1 MATIGTAKKQDTGY
15 TPAPANAVID
25 EKVVKKLIG
34 EAAARVDG
42 VLDMKGSLGD
52 FLKADDD
59 PTRGITVSISDEQ
72 QATVCIKII
81 TEAGKNIPDIVNS
94 ITAGVTAALQNT
106 AGLGVKD
113 IGVEVTDTMTRED
126 FDEKNRPDMVIPTI

>member
-1 MATIGTAKKQDTGY
+1 MATTGTANKNDSY

-25 EKVVKKLIG
+25 DKVVKKLIG
-34 EAAARVDG
+34 EATARVDG

-52 FLKADDD
+52 LLKADDD

-81 TEAGKNIPDIVNS
+81 TETGKNIPEIVNH
-94 ITAGVTAALQNT
+94 ITAEVTSALQNT

-113 IGVEVTDTMTRED
+113 IGVEVTDTMTREE
-126 FDEKNRPDMVIPTI
+126 FDERNRSDVIYPTV